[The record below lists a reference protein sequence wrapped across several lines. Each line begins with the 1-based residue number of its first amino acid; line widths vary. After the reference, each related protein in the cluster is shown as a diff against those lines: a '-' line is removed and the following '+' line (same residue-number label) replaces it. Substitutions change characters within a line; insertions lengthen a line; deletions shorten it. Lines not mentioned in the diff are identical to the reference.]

1 MGPTNVAL
9 VKLFQADQQ
18 LRAARERLDAAA
30 KNVRVQ
36 ERRVNDLAAK
46 LAASQK
52 SHKELQAKAGNLD
65 LDLKT
70 RDAHIEK
77 LRTQQQTAKNNKE
90 YQAFLI
96 EINTAKVDK
105 TKVEEEAMRVMEQ
118 VDKAG
123 AEATT
128 ISTQLEAERKRL
140 TELAAQIDDTLKA
153 LQAEVDALMP
163 ARQEAAAALPP
174 KVLAEFDRLADRFDG
189 EALSA
194 LARPDRRREEY
205 LCTSCN
211 MDLVT
216 DVYNKLH
223 SRDELVFCPSCRRML
238 FIPED
243 LPVQAAINTKS
254 GRSESSPKTKTTR
267 TRTKKTTA
275 SAAPAASDTAAS
287 ADEVVI
293 EQRAK
298 GKLGEALAKA
308 QGESV
313 SRSAAA
319 GHNPFEFEVFVDGE
333 LAGIYKG
340 ISGENLERA
349 IKYFMGE
356 SGLTGEVRVVAPVVP
371 VPAAEEGAS
380 ASTEQAASPAAPAAQ
395 EPAAP
400 SSDAAGEPAS
410 SANG

>member
-1 MGPTNVAL
+1 VAQQQRVGEMGPTNVAL

-46 LAASQK
+46 LAAAEK

-70 RDAHIEK
+70 RDAHLEK
-77 LRTQQQTAKNNKE
+77 LRTQQQSAKNNKE

-105 TKVEEEAMRVMEQ
+105 SKVEEEAIRVMEQ
-118 VDKAG
+118 VDKAA
-123 AEATT
+123 AESAMITT
-128 ISTQLEAERKRL
+128 QVESERKRL

-153 LQAEVDALMP
+153 LQAEVDAFMP

-174 KVLAEFDRLADRFDG
+174 KVLAEFDRLAERFDG

-205 LCTSCN
+205 LCTACN

-223 SRDELVFCPSCRRML
+223 SRDDLVFCPSCRRML
-238 FIPED
+238 YIPED
-243 LPVQAAINTKS
+243 LPPQAAINTKS
-254 GRSESSPKTKTTR
+254 VRAES
-267 TRTKKTTA
+267 A
-275 SAAPAASDTAAS
+275 
-287 ADEVVI
+287 
-293 EQRAK
+293 
-298 GKLGEALAKA
+298 
-308 QGESV
+308 
-313 SRSAAA
+313 
-319 GHNPFEFEVFVDGE
+319 
-333 LAGIYKG
+333 
-340 ISGENLERA
+340 
-349 IKYFMGE
+349 
-356 SGLTGEVRVVAPVVP
+356 
-371 VPAAEEGAS
+371 
-380 ASTEQAASPAAPAAQ
+380 
-395 EPAAP
+395 
-400 SSDAAGEPAS
+400 
-410 SANG
+410 